1 MDAITLEILEYHQVL
16 KGLASFC
23 VTLPG
28 REQALSIRPLED
40 MGGAG
45 AAYRE
50 YAELVRVI
58 KERGR
63 FPLAGVTDIRP
74 CLSRLGPT
82 NAYLL
87 PEEFLSIS
95 ACLTASESIRQ
106 LRNEQFSKLYP
117 LLSSLIGV
125 ISDES
130 ALVRE
135 ICRVFDEK
143 GELRDSAS
151 PELLRIRKEVRSIKA
166 RAKEL
171 VDFFLND
178 KRTREIL
185 QEEIVTIR
193 EDRYVLLVTAGRQ
206 AEFPGIVH
214 GRSNTG
220 ATYFIEPLKLVE
232 VNNKLAILR
241 KEEKEEEIAVLRGLS
256 ESVLSRRD
264 ALNAILEALVK
275 LDCLQAKT
283 LFAEAY
289 AAHVPKLKEAGDVRF
304 FSARHPVLAMN
315 EASGGQKA
323 VPVDILTGERKKA
336 LVISGANTG
345 GKTVALKSLG
355 LLSLLASSGIPVTAS
370 EDSEAVFFSTVFADI
385 GDRQDITAS
394 LSTFSGHIKRIGSF
408 LDAAGHGSLVLIDEI
423 GIGTDPQEGAAF
435 ALAAMETFVKAG
447 ALIAVTTHLNLLK
460 AHAETNPEYLN
471 VAVEFDEESLK
482 PRYRLCYGSPGP
494 SLGLSIASSL
504 GMPLALIEK
513 ARSYISEKEG
523 AFMESIKR
531 LGEERE
537 KVERIKERALF
548 IEVKREEA
556 IRRLKEERAKIL
568 DKALKKV
575 DDIVN
580 DARAE
585 AAKIIEG
592 LKEAERPAH
601 KSVAR
606 AAAALDVTGERAK
619 ERIAG
624 KSAAYAPKPPKSGD
638 RAAIRGSNAKG
649 VVLAVDEALKKA
661 ELMVAGKKV
670 VLDWAMLKAAQA
682 DKGSGVRE
690 GREAVVD
697 ADIQEASLINL
708 IGMRA
713 EEALNGLKRFL
724 DNAHAAGMERVEIIH
739 GKGTGALAKAVQG
752 YLSECGLV
760 KRFYHGSESEGGK
773 GKTIVELV

>member
-28 REQALSIRPLED
+28 REQAEAIRPFKD
-40 MGGAG
+40 MGGAS

-50 YAELVRVI
+50 YVELVRVI

-74 CLSRLGPT
+74 ALSKLGPT

-87 PEEFLSIS
+87 PEEFLSING
-95 ACLTASESIRQ
+95 CLTASESIRQ
-106 LRNEQFSKLYP
+106 LRNEPFSKFYP
-117 LLSSLIGV
+117 LLSSRIDV
-125 ISDES
+125 ISNES
-130 ALVRE
+130 ALIRE
-135 ICRVFDEK
+135 IGRVFDEK
-143 GELRDSAS
+143 GEIRDSAS
-151 PELLRIRKEVRSIKA
+151 PELHRIRKEVRSIKA

-178 KRTREIL
+178 KKTREIL

-241 KEEKEEEIAVLRGLS
+241 KEEKEEELAVLRSLS
-256 ESVLSRRD
+256 ASVLSRRD
-264 ALNAILEALVK
+264 ALNAILEALVN
-275 LDCLQAKT
+275 LDCIQAKT

-289 AAHVPKLKEAGDVRF
+289 SAHVPKFKEAGDVRF
-304 FSARHPVLAMN
+304 FSARHPLLAMN
-315 EASGGQKA
+315 EASNGRKA
-323 VPVDILTGERKKA
+323 VPVDILTGEGKKA

-355 LLSLLASSGIPVTAS
+355 LLSLMASSGIPITAS
-370 EDSEAVFFSTVFADI
+370 EDSEAVFFPSVFADI

-408 LDAAGHGSLVLIDEI
+408 LDDAGAGSLVLIDEI

-460 AHAETNPEYLN
+460 AHAETTTGYLN
-471 VAVEFDEESLK
+471 AAVEFDEKSLK
-482 PRYRLCYGSPGP
+482 PLYRLCYGSPGP

-504 GMPLALIEK
+504 GMPLALIER

-548 IEVKREEA
+548 IEEKREEA
-556 IRRLKEERAKIL
+556 VRRLKEERAKIL
-568 DKALKKV
+568 DKAVKKV

-585 AAKIIEG
+585 AAKIIEA
-592 LKEAERPAH
+592 LKEAERPVERN
-601 KSVAR
+601 VAR
-606 AAAALDVTGERAK
+606 SGAAIEDAGERAR
-619 ERIAG
+619 ERITG
-624 KSAAYAPKPPKSGD
+624 KKASSYAPKPGD
-638 RAAIRGSNAKG
+638 RAAIKGSNAKG
-649 VVLAVDEALKKA
+649 VVLAVDEAVKKA

-682 DKGSGVRE
+682 DKYSVRE
-690 GREAVVD
+690 GKEAVVD
-697 ADIQEASLINL
+697 AVMQEAYLINL

-713 EEALNGLKRFL
+713 EEALKELERFL
-724 DNAHAAGMERVEIIH
+724 DNVHAAGMEKVEIIH

-752 YLSECGLV
+752 YLSECALV